1 MACRKILKKN
11 ARDLLAGPQ
20 IIQGK
25 ERFYEKTKL
34 WESLSLYSKTII
46 NNFFNDSR
54 RVLSTIIGIAGS
66 TALIVTALTLNNSIS
81 DSFVVQ
87 YGDYFHF
94 DSFVTYD
101 NMVSNSK
108 EEIEKILD
116 EFEIENA
123 NIYYTTTFL
132 RNPDNQYFYFNILV
146 PDDEKNFNSLVNV
159 VPTENYSGNTNTGFW
174 IPEAYHQFFKTGPE
188 NPTTLITMD
197 GKECTLKPG
206 GYFKYHLLVYNGFMD
221 KETYKNCFGEET
233 KNNSFIINTKGKD
246 VERLKEKL
254 NTVEGFKAY
263 SDYYE
268 ITSKSYQA
276 FASISKAM
284 VGVYTVLSVAMVFLV
299 LLNLLMLFIN
309 EKTRELIVL
318 MINGFTV
325 KQAKK
330 YIYSDTIFLTVIANA
345 LGCVFG
351 SVMGNLSIKSFES
364 ESTVFIHRIDSLACL
379 IGVACSVIMTFI
391 VSMIA
396 LKKIDKFKLSD
407 INNQ

>member
-1 MACRKILKKN
+1 MLNSTEIKPGTCFTWENELYQCIDISLNKTAMAKMKVKVKVKVPRT
-11 ARDLLAGPQ
+11 GVV
-20 IIQGK
+20 K
-25 ERFYEKTKL
+25 E
-34 WESLSLYSKTII
+34 LSL
-46 NNFFNDSR
+46 
-54 RVLSTIIGIAGS
+54 IG
-66 TALIVTALTLNNSIS
+66 S
-81 DSFVVQ
+81 DQVGEAHIDKRAMQ
-87 YGDYFHF
+87 YLYDTGDAK
-94 DSFVTYD
+94 V
-101 NMVSNSK
+101 
-108 EEIEKILD
+108 
-116 EFEIENA
+116 
-123 NIYYTTTFL
+123 
-132 RNPDNQYFYFNILV
+132 
-146 PDDEKNFNSLVNV
+146 
-159 VPTENYSGNTNTGFW
+159 
-174 IPEAYHQFFKTGPE
+174 
-188 NPTTLITMD
+188 
-197 GKECTLKPG
+197 
-206 GYFKYHLLVYNGFMD
+206 FMD

-309 EKTRELIVL
+309 EKKRELIVL

-396 LKKIDKFKLSD
+396 LKKIDKFRLSD